1 MHEVFSSDNQPSAE
15 GSHLTLK
22 AIVALIYKNDQLS
35 CLLGMAL
42 AYNVASNII
51 TGFAIYY
58 FSYVIGDAD
67 LFPYYLS
74 YAGAANLVTL
84 VFFPRLVKSLSRR
97 ILWAGASILPVLSC
111 GVLLLMALMSYHNVV
126 LIVIAGILLNVERRF
141 SGYYRSS
148 WWQIPLI
155 TVNINCTYAVKVSL
169 TPCRLW
175 W

>member
-74 YAGAANLVTL
+74 YAGAANPVTL

-97 ILWAGASILPVLSC
+97 IFMGRSIYSSGVKLWCSPVNGINELSQ
-111 GVLLLMALMSYHNVV
+111 
-126 LIVIAGILLNVERRF
+126 RR
-141 SGYYRSS
+141 
-148 WWQIPLI
+148 P
-155 TVNINCTYAVKVSL
+155 SL
-169 TPCRLW
+169 
-175 W
+175 

>member
-1 MHEVFSSDNQPSAE
+1 
-15 GSHLTLK
+15 
-22 AIVALIYKNDQLS
+22 IVALIYKNDQLS

-111 GVLLLMALMSYHNVV
+111 
-126 LIVIAGILLNVERRF
+126 
-141 SGYYRSS
+141 
-148 WWQIPLI
+148 
-155 TVNINCTYAVKVSL
+155 
-169 TPCRLW
+169 
-175 W
+175 